1 MWSDREKKLI
11 VRGEI
16 ERGGGREGEKSSDN
30 NTGRN
35 KNKQSINTTLSFD
48 TFRVH
53 RLAVQHCSVSDV
65 IDVIKAT
72 TKRARSIK
80 NRKIMY

>member
-1 MWSDREKKLI
+1 MVRSREKI
-11 VRGEI
+11 DSERGDR
-16 ERGGGREGEKSSDN
+16 ERGGGEGEKSSDN